1 MNNKK
6 GFTFV
11 ELLVV
16 IALIGVIFV
25 IAFPTVYTINKRVNE
40 RLYKT
45 KIELI
50 LSAAEM
56 YAQDEKVEDEVTVVT
71 VEDLLENKY
80 LVKDK
85 KDNSSCESIHGCIFN
100 PLTNEPFNDLEIL
113 VTKSSNNSYIAT
125 IKE

>member
-1 MNNKK
+1 MNKKK

-16 IALIGVIFV
+16 IAIIGVIFV

-56 YAQDEKVEDEVTVVT
+56 YAQDEKAEDEVTVVT

-85 KDNSSCESIHGCIFN
+85 KENSSCESINGCIFN